1 MTTLKDIAAEL
12 ELSPATVSRALN
24 GFPEVNAK
32 TRELVQK
39 TAERL
44 NYRPNQFA
52 RQLVSG
58 RSGMIGMIIK
68 STEETYG
75 NISFFQVM
83 SGLSTLLAEADLDL
97 IFQASRDQDI
107 VAPYERMLKKTS
119 PDAFILMGP
128 EKDDPRID
136 FLNSKDIPFVVHG
149 SVGEPDYAFY
159 DIDNKQV
166 ASSVVDVLCDLGHS
180 RIAMINGPEPLSFAQ
195 ERREGFL
202 NSMRAHGLTVPDFAL
217 RHGVLTSDQGYTSAL
232 SLLSERRGPRP
243 SAIVCASTTIADG
256 VYRAA
261 KDLGLSIPTDLSV
274 IAHDDAIPEMR
285 AVNFEPALTV
295 TRSPIRDASEPLAL
309 AVQELLKG
317 KEPKKLQTIAHA
329 ELIVRNSTAPAPKD
343 RTEKW

>member
-1 MTTLKDIAAEL
+1 
-12 ELSPATVSRALN
+12 
-24 GFPEVNAK
+24 
-32 TRELVQK
+32 
-39 TAERL
+39 
-44 NYRPNQFA
+44 
-52 RQLVSG
+52 
-58 RSGMIGMIIK
+58 
-68 STEETYG
+68 
-75 NISFFQVM
+75 
-83 SGLSTLLAEADLDL
+83 
-97 IFQASRDQDI
+97 
-107 VAPYERMLKKTS
+107 
-119 PDAFILMGP
+119 
-128 EKDDPRID
+128 
-136 FLNSKDIPFVVHG
+136 
-149 SVGEPDYAFY
+149 
-159 DIDNKQV
+159 
-166 ASSVVDVLCDLGHS
+166 
-180 RIAMINGPEPLSFAQ
+180 MINGPEPLSFAQ

-261 KDLGLSIPTDLSV
+261 KDLRLSIPTDLSV

-295 TRSPIRDASEPLAL
+295 TRSPIRDASEPLAP

-317 KEPKKLQTIAHA
+317 KEPKTLQTLARA